1 MMGSID
7 DFWLRCRAKLAP
19 DDPGDRY
26 RVRRIGNA
34 QKLSESLL
42 GLIISGEKT
51 GLFSN
56 PDEILPRPTA
66 AEYFV
71 FTDFGGRPRCA
82 VRLLEARLIRF
93 ADVGPGET
101 ACESPA
107 ARDVTAWREIHGG
120 YWRRMREAE
129 GGSFSEDMLLLFQRF
144 EVIYA
149 EPPPAG

>member
-1 MMGSID
+1 MTSID
-7 DFWLRCRAKLAP
+7 DFWARCRAHLAAN
-19 DDPGDRY
+19 DPGSEY

-42 GLIISGEKT
+42 GLITSGEKT

-56 PDEILPRPTA
+56 PDEIQPRPATGDI
-66 AEYFV
+66 FV
-71 FTDFGGRPRCA
+71 FTDFEGRPRCA
-82 VRLLEARLIRF
+82 VQLREARLIRF
-93 ADVGPGET
+93 ADVGPAET

-107 ARDVTAWREIHGG
+107 ARDVAAWRDIHGR
-120 YWRRMREAE
+120 YWQRIREAE
-129 GGSFSEDMLLLFQRF
+129 GGTFSEEMPLLFQRF